1 MKQLLNWVLAAILIC
16 GASVFTS
23 CSSNEDNPATPVQPD
38 LNLAEKIVGKW
49 IVAELDGELC
59 PTNLKATVTF
69 ESATKAYCSLSDVY
83 SPAWNEEIA
92 ADVTINGNKV
102 IITAEESEHVSH
114 VLNVNVVSMTDTDM
128 VLSSDWIVFV
138 DGKEY
143 YHEVYGQERWVRVAY
158 DYSSDVIG
166 MWEGRSTGSDTQ
178 EFDDGENHRWEF
190 LADGNFRYYQK
201 VDGLW
206 QLSDDEYA
214 NYFVDG
220 NLLCTRWKNKGEGQE
235 EHREWWEIESI
246 KDGVMKWT
254 ALRMR
259 EDGTTYTAT
268 FEMTKTSE

>member
-23 CSSNEDNPATPVQPD
+23 CSSNEDNPAAPVQPD

-69 ESATKAYCSLSDVY
+69 ESPTKAYCSLSDVY

-166 MWEGRSTGSDTQ
+166 MWEGRSTGSETQ

-201 VDGLW
+201 VDGSW
-206 QLSDDEYA
+206 QLSGDEYA

-246 KDGVMKWT
+246 EDGVMKWT
-254 ALRMR
+254 ALRLN

>member
-23 CSSNEDNPATPVQPD
+23 CSSNEDNPAAPVQPD

-158 DYSSDVIG
+158 DYSSDIIG
-166 MWEGRSTGSDTQ
+166 MWEGRSTGSEIQ

-206 QLSDDEYA
+206 QLSGDEYA

-246 KDGVMKWT
+246 ENGVMKWT
-254 ALRMR
+254 ALRLN

>member
-1 MKQLLNWVLAAILIC
+1 MKRMIQWMLAAILIC
-16 GASVFTS
+16 GACVFTS
-23 CSSNEDNPATPVQPD
+23 CSSNEDNPAAPVQPD

-69 ESATKAYCSLSDVY
+69 ESPTKAYCSLSDVY

-158 DYSSDVIG
+158 DYSSDIIG
-166 MWEGRSTGSDTQ
+166 MWEGRSTGSETQ

-201 VDGLW
+201 VDGSW
-206 QLSDDEYA
+206 QLSGDEYA

-246 KDGVMKWT
+246 EDGVMKWT
-254 ALRMR
+254 ALRLN

>member
-23 CSSNEDNPATPVQPD
+23 CSSNEDNPAAPVQPD

-246 KDGVMKWT
+246 EDGVMKWT

-259 EDGTTYTAT
+259 EDGTTYTAN
-268 FEMTKTSE
+268 FEMTKTSV

>member
-1 MKQLLNWVLAAILIC
+1 MKRMIQWVLAAILIC

-23 CSSNEDNPATPVQPD
+23 CSSNEDNPAAPVQPD

-201 VDGLW
+201 EDGSW
-206 QLSDDEYA
+206 QLSGDEYA

-246 KDGVMKWT
+246 EDGVMKWT
-254 ALRMR
+254 ALRLN
-259 EDGTTYTAT
+259 EDGTTFTAT

>member
-23 CSSNEDNPATPVQPD
+23 CSSNEDSPVAPVQPD

-166 MWEGRSTGSDTQ
+166 MWEGRSSGSETQ

-206 QLSDDEYA
+206 QLSGDEYA

>member
-1 MKQLLNWVLAAILIC
+1 MKRMIQWMLAAILIC
-16 GASVFTS
+16 GACVFTS
-23 CSSNEDNPATPVQPD
+23 CSSNEDNPAAPVQPD

-158 DYSSDVIG
+158 DYSSDIIG
-166 MWEGRSTGSDTQ
+166 MWEGRSTGSETQ
-178 EFDDGENHRWEF
+178 EFDDGENHRWQY
-190 LADGNFRYYQK
+190 LADGNFRYYKK
-201 VDGLW
+201 VDGMW
-206 QLSDDEYA
+206 QLIGDEYA

-246 KDGVMKWT
+246 EDGVMKWT
-254 ALRMR
+254 ALRLN

>member
-1 MKQLLNWVLAAILIC
+1 MIQWVLAAILIC

-23 CSSNEDNPATPVQPD
+23 CSSNEDNPAAPVQPN

-69 ESATKAYCSLSDVY
+69 ESPTKAYCSLSDVY

-201 VDGLW
+201 VDGSW
-206 QLSDDEYA
+206 QLSGDEYA

-246 KDGVMKWT
+246 KDGVMKWK
-254 ALRMR
+254 ALRLN

>member
-1 MKQLLNWVLAAILIC
+1 MKQLLNWVLAVILIC

-23 CSSNEDNPATPVQPD
+23 CSSNEDSPVAPVEPD

-69 ESATKAYCSLSDVY
+69 ESPTKAYCSLSDVY

-158 DYSSDVIG
+158 DYSSDIIG
-166 MWEGRSTGSDTQ
+166 MWEGRSTGSETQ

-201 VDGLW
+201 VDGSW
-206 QLSDDEYA
+206 QLSGDEYA

-246 KDGVMKWT
+246 EDGVMKWT
-254 ALRMR
+254 ALRLN